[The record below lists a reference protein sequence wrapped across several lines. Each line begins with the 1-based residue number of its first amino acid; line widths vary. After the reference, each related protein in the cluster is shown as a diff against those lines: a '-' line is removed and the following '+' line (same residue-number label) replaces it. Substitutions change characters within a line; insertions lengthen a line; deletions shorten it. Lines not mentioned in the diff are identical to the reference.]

1 MCVINDDYE
10 PNDRSMKGWKV
21 TIDDECLLLDSKHY
35 ETCGITYHLDAYNAY
50 DDKGN
55 KIEGKYV
62 ELIKK
67 EYDNDIRRS

>member
-1 MCVINDDYE
+1 MEDWD
-10 PNDRSMKGWKV
+10 V
-21 TIDDECLLLDSKHY
+21 TIDDECLLLDSRHY
-35 ETCGITYHLDAYNAY
+35 ETCGIIYHLDAYNAY

-55 KIEGKYV
+55 KIEGKYI